1 MIGAD
6 ARHPAVNESLKRIRR
21 SLQESPQALPGLH
34 CIECPWGKMGSSN
47 MVTDI
52 PQQSLPAEK
61 MQMLR
66 ILIKRMLTETDPERL
81 RMFTEQIRDRKS
93 TRLNSSHS

>member
-1 MIGAD
+1 
-6 ARHPAVNESLKRIRR
+6 
-21 SLQESPQALPGLH
+21 
-34 CIECPWGKMGSSN
+34 

-52 PQQSLPAEK
+52 PQLSLPREQ

-81 RMFTEQIRDRKS
+81 RMFTEQIRRITTIQRAMEPSRKAA
-93 TRLNSSHS
+93 

>member
-1 MIGAD
+1 
-6 ARHPAVNESLKRIRR
+6 
-21 SLQESPQALPGLH
+21 
-34 CIECPWGKMGSSN
+34 

-81 RMFTEQIRDRKS
+81 RMFTEQIRRITTVQSAMEPSRKAA
-93 TRLNSSHS
+93 

>member
-1 MIGAD
+1 M
-6 ARHPAVNESLKRIRR
+6 SM
-21 SLQESPQALPGLH
+21 
-34 CIECPWGKMGSSN
+34 GKMGLSH

-52 PQQSLPAEK
+52 PQLSLPAEQ

-81 RMFTEQIRDRKS
+81 RMFTEQIRRITTVRSAMEPSRKAA
-93 TRLNSSHS
+93 

>member
-1 MIGAD
+1 M
-6 ARHPAVNESLKRIRR
+6 SM
-21 SLQESPQALPGLH
+21 
-34 CIECPWGKMGSSN
+34 GKMGFSS

-52 PQQSLPAEK
+52 PQISLPAEQ

-81 RMFTEQIRDRKS
+81 RMFTEQIRRITTVQSAMEASRKAA
-93 TRLNSSHS
+93 

>member
-1 MIGAD
+1 M
-6 ARHPAVNESLKRIRR
+6 
-21 SLQESPQALPGLH
+21 GLSH
-34 CIECPWGKMGSSN
+34 

-52 PQQSLPAEK
+52 APLSLPAEQ

-81 RMFTEQIRDRKS
+81 RMFTEQIRRITTIQSAMEPSRKAA
-93 TRLNSSHS
+93 

>member
-1 MIGAD
+1 
-6 ARHPAVNESLKRIRR
+6 
-21 SLQESPQALPGLH
+21 
-34 CIECPWGKMGSSN
+34 

-52 PQQSLPAEK
+52 PQQTLPAEQ

-81 RMFTEQIRDRKS
+81 RMFTEQIRRIPTVQSAMEPSRKAA
-93 TRLNSSHS
+93 

>member
-1 MIGAD
+1 
-6 ARHPAVNESLKRIRR
+6 
-21 SLQESPQALPGLH
+21 
-34 CIECPWGKMGSSN
+34 MGSSN

-81 RMFTEQIRDRKS
+81 RMFTEQIRRITTVQSAMEPSRKAA
-93 TRLNSSHS
+93 

>member
-1 MIGAD
+1 
-6 ARHPAVNESLKRIRR
+6 
-21 SLQESPQALPGLH
+21 
-34 CIECPWGKMGSSN
+34 

-52 PQQSLPAEK
+52 PQLSLPAEQ

-81 RMFTEQIRDRKS
+81 RMFTEQIRRITTVQSAMEPRKAA
-93 TRLNSSHS
+93 

>member
-1 MIGAD
+1 
-6 ARHPAVNESLKRIRR
+6 
-21 SLQESPQALPGLH
+21 
-34 CIECPWGKMGSSN
+34 

-52 PQQSLPAEK
+52 PQLSLPAEQ

-81 RMFTEQIRDRKS
+81 RMFTEQIRRITTVQSAMAASRKAA
-93 TRLNSSHS
+93 

>member
-1 MIGAD
+1 
-6 ARHPAVNESLKRIRR
+6 
-21 SLQESPQALPGLH
+21 
-34 CIECPWGKMGSSN
+34 

-52 PQQSLPAEK
+52 APLSLPAEQ

-81 RMFTEQIRDRKS
+81 RMFTEQIRRITTIQSAMEPSRKAA
-93 TRLNSSHS
+93 

>member
-1 MIGAD
+1 
-6 ARHPAVNESLKRIRR
+6 
-21 SLQESPQALPGLH
+21 
-34 CIECPWGKMGSSN
+34 MGPSA

-52 PQQSLPAEK
+52 PQQSLPAEQ

-81 RMFTEQIRDRKS
+81 RMFTEQIKRITTVQSAMEPSRKAA
-93 TRLNSSHS
+93 

>member
-1 MIGAD
+1 MD
-6 ARHPAVNESLKRIRR
+6 
-21 SLQESPQALPGLH
+21 
-34 CIECPWGKMGSSN
+34 KMGFSN

-52 PQQSLPAEK
+52 PQQSLPAEQ

-81 RMFTEQIRDRKS
+81 RMFTEQIRDITAVQSAMEPSRKAA
-93 TRLNSSHS
+93 

>member
-1 MIGAD
+1 
-6 ARHPAVNESLKRIRR
+6 
-21 SLQESPQALPGLH
+21 
-34 CIECPWGKMGSSN
+34 MGSSN

-52 PQQSLPAEK
+52 PQQSLPAEQ

-81 RMFTEQIRDRKS
+81 RMFTEQIRHITS
-93 TRLNSSHS
+93 VHSAMEPRAA